1 VTDPEKIK
9 TYDDIDDPEAIN
21 RSLKCS
27 LLLVEGANITLD
39 GYSFAAI
46 PFSNIITS
54 ILKT

>member
-27 LLLVEGANITLD
+27 LLLVEGANIALD